1 MIFCSTEHGGISI
14 KEMLSELRRLCHL
27 HISSAKN
34 TFGWKKTLS
43 SNEIIYIEA
52 IKSDSNLVRI
62 LFYSVLVFF
71 IQISNI
77 IVDATTTAHPQ
88 YAVEYLACNIFL

>member
-1 MIFCSTEHGGISI
+1 MLGRLIEGILEYDLLQYRKWGVISI
-14 KEMLSELRRLCHL
+14 KEMLSELRRLFHL
-27 HISSAKN
+27 HISTVKN

-62 LFYSVLVFF
+62 LFYSVLV
-71 IQISNI
+71 
-77 IVDATTTAHPQ
+77 
-88 YAVEYLACNIFL
+88 